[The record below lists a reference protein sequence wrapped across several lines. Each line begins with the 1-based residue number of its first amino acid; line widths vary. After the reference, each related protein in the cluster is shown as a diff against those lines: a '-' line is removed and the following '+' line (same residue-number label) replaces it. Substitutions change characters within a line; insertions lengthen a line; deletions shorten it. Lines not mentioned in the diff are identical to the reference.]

1 MANVAS
7 PAKTVSTAA
16 VKPQD
21 RGFDSDRLREVVFQ
35 FLGTADLA
43 LQWSPARKVQVV
55 GVVVTNGAVAMAAST
70 NTTLVDVDSYDGANT
85 KVADIA
91 SKLAATT
98 LAAGARS
105 SLTLSTTVADTVVEN
120 TETVFINSDITGT
133 QGPHTVTIQYVDL
146 EVTDLPTDWTA

>member
-1 MANVAS
+1 MADIAT
-7 PAKTVSTAA
+7 PAKTVSTAK

-55 GVVVTNGAVAMAAST
+55 EVVVTNGAVAMAAST
-70 NTTLVDVDSYDGANT
+70 NTTLVDVDSYDGADT

-91 SKLAATT
+91 TKAAATT
-98 LAAGARS
+98 LAAGALSALGVS
-105 SLTLSTTVADTVVEN
+105 STVADN
-120 TETVFINSDITGT
+120 IIQSTETVFINSDITGT

-146 EVTDLPTDWTA
+146 EVSDLATDWTV